1 VKQECVAAKNKS
13 RRIVQAL
20 IDLDLDSG
28 ELKAIRPEGETL
40 EENERIFSV
49 IEQKFGREHQ
59 A

>member
-1 VKQECVAAKNKS
+1 MKQECIAPENKS

-28 ELKAIRPEGETL
+28 ELKAIRPDGETL

-49 IEQKFGREHQ
+49 IEQKFGRDHQ